1 MLEALGSGESVVEAT
16 NDALSEGL
24 RMALGALVRRE
35 VILENETLT
44 ENILSYTDGFIDRF
58 EVVELNRVAGA
69 YEVRVAMLILPQPV
83 RDAFPSDSNS
93 ETQVSGELLAAQSTL
108 LRNRRAAGSALFQVA
123 AEELKKLV
131 EVHLGEVELINE
143 LPGKDAIITIPY
155 NAELTQNSFDSWR
168 ERYEPWFENM
178 GSRIALGDNDWHP
191 SNAIAIMTSSC
202 RYESQL
208 YKLLEKGEGH
218 LYKFDFP
225 IDQSPFGPYMLILNL
240 KDSSGHILKQH
251 VVSPVVGGLGGVRE
265 AQRGRKLAW
274 LGPGDISDTTN
285 KFRIS
290 IRIAEDV
297 LRNVKS
303 VTGVLSLTYKDNMGR
318 EKPLCCESNSPSGFK
333 VLPHLHE

>member
-24 RMALGALVRRE
+24 RIALGALVRRE

-108 LRNRRAAGSALFQVA
+108 LHNRRAAGSALFQVA

-143 LPGKDAIITIPY
+143 DQGTATITIPY
-155 NAELTQNSFDSWR
+155 SVELTQDNFDSWL
-168 ERYEPWFENM
+168 ERYEPWFEEMASDKGYATGMMAGNDHEPSM
-178 GSRIALGDNDWHP
+178 EGLILRIRSH
-191 SNAIAIMTSSC
+191 
-202 RYESQL
+202 
-208 YKLLEKGEGH
+208 KLLSWLGERYF
-218 LYKFDFP
+218 YKFDFP
-225 IDQSPFGPYMLILNL
+225 IDQSPFGGYRFTINL
-240 KDSSGHILKQH
+240 LDSSGHLLKQR
-251 VVSPVVGGLGGVRE
+251 LGFIGSLY
-265 AQRGRKLAW
+265 ASYPNSMGRTALRAGIIADGKRN
-274 LGPGDISDTTN
+274 P
-285 KFRIS
+285 IS
-290 IRIAEDV
+290 IQIPVDV

-303 VTGVLSLTYKDNMGR
+303 VSGVLK
-318 EKPLCCESNSPSGFK
+318 
-333 VLPHLHE
+333 